1 MKLLK
6 TSNFFENWAN
16 FFNYKLNM
24 NKNNNILIWFGN
36 QTNNIYFNENNIT
49 NIILQYF
56 SNITFQNITNETKL
70 LEDNYENYISIFNE
84 YKLIIT
90 DNLYIMKLSAIYST
104 SCILFKNDYALD
116 VNKILNNLD
125 YIKYIHDIK
134 DLEKNIFELMI
145 TSSIDYN
152 YTKLYNQYYE
162 EVLREF
168 R

>member
-1 MKLLK
+1 
-6 TSNFFENWAN
+6 
-16 FFNYKLNM
+16 M

-56 SNITFQNITNETKL
+56 NNINFQNITNETKL
-70 LEDNYENYISIFNE
+70 LEDNYENYIPIFNE

-104 SCILFKNDYALD
+104 SCILFNNNYTEE
-116 VNKILNNLD
+116 VNEILKNLD

-134 DLEKNIFELMI
+134 DLEKNIIQLIIMPLKN
-145 TSSIDYN
+145 YN
-152 YTKLYNQYYE
+152 YTKLYNQYFE
-162 EVLREF
+162 QVLKEF

>member
-1 MKLLK
+1 
-6 TSNFFENWAN
+6 
-16 FFNYKLNM
+16 M

-56 SNITFQNITNETKL
+56 NNINFQNITNETKL
-70 LEDNYENYISIFNE
+70 LEDNYENYIPIFNE

-104 SCILFKNDYALD
+104 SCILFKNNYAEED
-116 VNKILNNLD
+116 SEILKNLD

-134 DLEKNIFELMI
+134 DLEKNIFELLNA
-145 TSSIDYN
+145 SSMNYN
-152 YTKLYNQYYE
+152 YTKLYNHYYE

-168 R
+168 NEIQ